1 LSGLGLGQNGLL
13 HPHMLGGIPTGL
25 ILGLIRFLTPFVV
38 IHREGKKGV
47 YEKMKRDPDT
57 LSVFIQ
63 SFNFF

>member
-1 LSGLGLGQNGLL
+1 
-13 HPHMLGGIPTGL
+13 MLGGIPTGL